1 MNHAKCDTLLEASKA
16 LLRKSGLARWDDQT
30 FAFVPMYPGNEDYEF
45 EEHWKE
51 EFRSRFG
58 RYMAWVLFSV
68 GAENLAKAACVCN
81 KVVRGKTTS
90 LIYPRYTELIPVD
103 EWVDSVTNENRSHED
118 EDRATKHN
126 YQPLEKYWKS
136 HLPELRRRRKV
147 CHEVGRRSSIT
158 WAAASAKVGMDG
170 AGLRAA
176 SRTCRFSATGSRP
189 SATAERLVW
198 AMDRALA
205 RLTVG

>member
-30 FAFVPMYPGNEDYEF
+30 FAFVPMYPSNEDYEF
-45 EEHWKE
+45 EEYWKG
-51 EFRSRFG
+51 EFHSRFG

-90 LIYPRYTELIPVD
+90 LIYPGYTELIPVD

-136 HLPELRRRRKV
+136 HLPELRRRRRV
-147 CHEVGRRSSIT
+147 CHEESRRLIAGCKYLAQAIRNRDAHT
-158 WAAASAKVGMDG
+158 YIADERRKDFPAVEPVFVPAFNILVSAM
-170 AGLRAA
+170 
-176 SRTCRFSATGSRP
+176 
-189 SATAERLVW
+189 ERNHHF
-198 AMDRALA
+198 DH
-205 RLTVG
+205 